1 MWDEVR
7 VAPYLQGV
15 KNKALPQVEFGDPE
29 GEEYPLDTPEN
40 ISAADVAV
48 ERDRAAGKLSDTKYR
63 QIRERINSRQ
73 HKNGIPHGTSR
84 GTKDAADFVNR
95 YDFTPI
101 GNLSKTPQGGLVVD
115 ANLSRVGVLKYNMP
129 DGSVRREYRPQEE
142 VFNPDSLRSFDHATV
157 TDDHPGRVDTAN
169 WKKVSVGYV
178 AGAPGRKD
186 RFLSGTLHIQD
197 ANTIAKIEAGT
208 LRELS
213 CGYECKI
220 DPTPGTTQD
229 GEEYDAIQREI
240 RGNHVAL
247 GPKGWGR
254 AGPEA
259 RLHLDGGVSEEESAD
274 GASDTAVEVVAEP
287 TEDGPYLR
295 AMDETSKAAVAKAEA
310 DLAKANQDLV
320 KAREDSASAKSDAER
335 TKTEAAT
342 VKAELATVKAEN
354 EVLKLQAKR
363 DSDEKSGAASKAK
376 REAEIDE
383 TIKVRGDAVKHLGA
397 DWKHDGKDIPAI
409 KREVVAKLEPDMKL
423 DGLEGPALDAVYS
436 LALSHAERSDSSR
449 AGVQAAAAGARVD
462 SGIEVDSGMVT
473 KAREAME
480 KRKQDASK
488 TPSRRDRAR
497 GRGDNKPIVG

>member
-1 MWDEVR
+1 
-7 VAPYLQGV
+7 
-15 KNKALPQVEFGDPE
+15 
-29 GEEYPLDTPEN
+29 
-40 ISAADVAV
+40 VAV
-48 ERDRAAGKLSDTKYR
+48 EK
-63 QIRERINSRQ
+63 
-73 HKNGIPHGTSR
+73 
-84 GTKDAADFVNR
+84 
-95 YDFTPI
+95 PI
-101 GNLSKTPQGGLVVD
+101 
-115 ANLSRVGVLKYNMP
+115 
-129 DGSVRREYRPQEE
+129 
-142 VFNPDSLRSFDHATV
+142 
-157 TDDHPGRVDTAN
+157 
-169 WKKVSVGYV
+169 
-178 AGAPGRKD
+178 
-186 RFLSGTLHIQD
+186 
-197 ANTIAKIEAGT
+197 
-208 LRELS
+208 
-213 CGYECKI
+213 
-220 DPTPGTTQD
+220 
-229 GEEYDAIQREI
+229 
-240 RGNHVAL
+240 
-247 GPKGWGR
+247 
-254 AGPEA
+254 
-259 RLHLDGGVSEEESAD
+259 
-274 GASDTAVEVVAEP
+274 
-287 TEDGPYLR
+287 EDGVYLH
-295 AMDETSKAAVAKAEA
+295 AMSDVDSKAALTKAEA
-310 DLAKANQDLV
+310 DLAKANADLV
-320 KAREDSASAKSDAER
+320 KVREDAVKAQSDAER